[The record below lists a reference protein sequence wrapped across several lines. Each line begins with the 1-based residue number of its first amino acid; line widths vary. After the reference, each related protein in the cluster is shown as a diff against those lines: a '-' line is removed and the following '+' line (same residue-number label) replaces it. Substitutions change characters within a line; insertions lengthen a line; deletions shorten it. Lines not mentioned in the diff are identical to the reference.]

1 MSDAQRA
8 PRAEPAST
16 SQEPL
21 HEPPDGQHIGPEERA
36 SLFGRYGRRF
46 SAGDTIVREG
56 TPATETLLVHEGRVR
71 LLRRVAM
78 TDRNL
83 AVLRPGDL
91 FGEGALLEGASY
103 GSTAIALSDGAAL
116 ALDRATFRALLVRHP
131 DVATRVVEQLVRRL
145 RSAEDQIEIMM
156 LRGAQSKVAGAL
168 VKLVTG
174 PSGISS
180 DAAVEVHATGAA
192 VTISP
197 VELSMRVGLDV
208 DVVRRAI
215 QRLRDR
221 HYLRVSGERI
231 EIADLEALRRLYVLL
246 GTTDELAGRSSDT

>member
-8 PRAEPAST
+8 PRAEPAPPAS
-16 SQEPL
+16 EPQGG
-21 HEPPDGQHIGPEERA
+21 PHIGPEERA

-46 SAGDTIVREG
+46 SAGESLVREG
-56 TPATETLLVHEGRVR
+56 TPAKETLLVHEGRVR
-71 LLRRVAM
+71 LFRRVSM
-78 TDRNL
+78 TERTL

-91 FGEGALLEGASY
+91 FGEGALLEGATY
-103 GSTAIALSDGAAL
+103 GSTAIALSDGAVL
-116 ALDRATFRALLVRHP
+116 ALDRATFRSLLVRYP

-156 LRGAQSKVAGAL
+156 LRGVQSKVAGAL

-174 PSGISS
+174 PNGISS
-180 DAAVEVHATGAA
+180 DAAVQVHENGAA

-197 VELSMRVGLDV
+197 VELAMRVGLDV
-208 DVVRRAI
+208 DVVRRSI

-221 HYLRVSGERI
+221 QYLRVLGERI
-231 EIADLEALRRLYVLL
+231 EIADVEALRRLYLLL
-246 GTTDELAGRSSDT
+246 GTKDELAGRSSDM